1 MLINNHSSSSS
12 LIVCYRTHQ
21 LYYQTSSACD
31 VPYATFSQSYIIPL
45 GLTTTTTSR
54 SVSSQCTCSP
64 PPSRTVPQEES
75 LTHLLTSRISKESH
89 KIGETISSKPMMIEW
104 TKRNLFSLVK

>member
-1 MLINNHSSSSS
+1 MLINNHSSSS

-21 LYYQTSSACD
+21 LYHQTSSACD
-31 VPYATFSQSYIIPL
+31 VPYATFSRL

-75 LTHLLTSRISKESH
+75 LTHLLPQYQK
-89 KIGETISSKPMMIEW
+89 
-104 TKRNLFSLVK
+104 NLIK